1 MTFTEFEHSMK
12 NKGSEEWE
20 EIGGWGKSADWCP
33 PELFNAKNRE
43 ICLELVDVYW
53 VG

>member
-1 MTFTEFEHSMK
+1 MQGIWLNGEKKDTIILTEFEHSLK

-33 PELFNAKNRE
+33 PELLNN
-43 ICLELVDVYW
+43 
-53 VG
+53 